1 MSEVTYYGGADWT
14 GKTTRLICGLC
25 AIPIWFHVF
34 RHLRIPPRTCG
45 WLSYVGRSTMVI
57 YTMQIAMLPM
67 IGNLSGLNGML
78 QLILGSVI
86 AVCWIAM
93 ILFSAKIVSY
103 DTLLRQNFI
112 RTKMKPCTL

>member
-14 GKTTRLICGLC
+14 GETARLICGLC

-34 RHLRIPPRTCG
+34 RHLPIPPRTCG

-67 IGNLSGLNGML
+67 MGNLSGLNGML

>member
-1 MSEVTYYGGADWT
+1 MSEVTKYKAIRITNSKGKPWLACLLIMGIGLLIAGLYYLTEIA
-14 GKTTRLICGLC
+14 
-25 AIPIWFHVF
+25 F
-34 RHLRIPPRTCG
+34 LRSI
-45 WLSYVGRSTMVI
+45 LSYFIR
-57 YTMQIAMLPM
+57 
-67 IGNLSGLNGML
+67 LSGLNGML